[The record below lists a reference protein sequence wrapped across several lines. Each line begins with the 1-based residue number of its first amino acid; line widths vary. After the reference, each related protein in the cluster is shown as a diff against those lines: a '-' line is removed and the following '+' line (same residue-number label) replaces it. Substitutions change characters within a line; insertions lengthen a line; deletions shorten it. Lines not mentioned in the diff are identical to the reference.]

1 MIAEQTGCQTTEH
14 CSNIFTKPSCAAK
27 ISQAVEAGFFGYQMY
42 KNGQQFY
49 VGDGIVVKGVD
60 ANVEMVGRLGRQG
73 MKETNNKIVDMM
85 LEKHPAH

>member
-27 ISQAVEAGFFGYQMY
+27 ISQAVEAGIFGYS
-42 KNGQQFY
+42 
-49 VGDGIVVKGVD
+49 DGMVVNGVD